1 MCYIRAV
8 LSLADRLQALNGSI
22 LPVWVYDHDRLC
34 FRWANSPALE
44 LWRAATLDEFLA
56 RDVSNPSESTR
67 TRLDNY
73 MHAISRGDRV
83 SEDWTLYPRGK
94 PTTMVLHG
102 SPVTLDDGRL
112 AILFQ
117 ATLKET
123 PIEPSMLRATEALR
137 HTSLMVSI
145 HQIDGSVLFHN
156 PAALRAFGDVSH
168 IQPWF
173 PDDAQALLAA
183 LQQGD
188 VYQAEV
194 QVQRLDGNR
203 WHSVRATPV
212 ADPVTG
218 ASVVLLQQQD
228 VDQRRVA
235 QDESEARGRLI
246 DELSRTVELVDQQ
259 RREIWMLSAPILD
272 VGMRTAAVPMIGDL
286 SSERLGELAPRL
298 LEFVQNERR
307 RFVILDLTGCSAV
320 DAYAARGLLSLA
332 ASVELLGAQVVL
344 TGIRPNLAQAMITVD
359 LQAGRLTT
367 LRTLNDGIEF
377 CRRQMH

>member
-8 LSLADRLQALNGSI
+8 PSLADRLQALNGSI

-56 RDVSNPSESTR
+56 RDVSNPSASTR

-83 SEDWTLYPRGK
+83 SEDWTLYPRGQ

-145 HQIDGSVLFHN
+145 HELDGSVLFHN

-173 PDDAQALLAA
+173 PDDGQAVLAA

-218 ASVVLLQQQD
+218 ASVVLLQQLD